1 MHKRFRVVNSRP
13 SFIVR
18 LTVVVGTLASLGIYA
33 INQSSAST
41 YVATKETESGIVT
54 QPATIVADVAASGG
68 QAIRFIQPGGN
79 IMPVGDKPGWRQVL
93 ADDFNGSMLG
103 TGWGKYSG
111 NIPSMPGG
119 VWDPARVQVSNG
131 SLKLQA
137 ADRGDGTWTSGGAAN
152 TGAAKRTYGKWE
164 MRMRMT
170 KGNGVKYAALLW
182 PSNGTWPVDG
192 EIDFAEDGGG
202 DRSGTAATTHYAG
215 PDGTGHYIV
224 QRSLKIDMS
233 QWQNI
238 GVEWKPGRLVYTI
251 NGQPW
256 GEVTTPPAAIPD
268 GPMFFAI
275 QTEANTRGATQWMT
289 TVDSTTPPLVTC
301 EVDWLVVYAP
311 SS

>member
-1 MHKRFRVVNSRP
+1 MHKRYQFILLRVTSILRP
-13 SFIVR
+13 LLAVSALAAIGAYAVS
-18 LTVVVGTLASLGIYA
+18 LSTAATYATGKEAETGTLSQA
-33 INQSSAST
+33 
-41 YVATKETESGIVT
+41 
-54 QPATIVADVAASGG
+54 ATIVADNAASGG
-68 QAIRFIQPGGN
+68 QAVRFATPAAGT
-79 IMPVGDKPGWRQVL
+79 MPIGDKPGWRQVL
-93 ADDFNGSMLG
+93 ADDFSGAALG
-103 TGWGKYSG
+103 AGWGKYSG

-131 SLKLQA
+131 SLKLLA

-202 DRSGTAATTHYAG
+202 DRSGTSATTHYAG
-215 PDGTGHYIV
+215 PDGSGHYIV
-224 QRSLKIDMS
+224 QRSLKVDMS
-233 QWQNI
+233 QWQNV
-238 GVEWKPGRLVYTI
+238 GVEWTPGKLAYTL
-251 NGQPW
+251 NGQKW
-256 GEVTTPPAAIPD
+256 GEVTSPAAAIPD

-289 TVDSTTPPLVTC
+289 TVDSTTPSVVTC

-311 SS
+311 N

>member
-1 MHKRFRVVNSRP
+1 MTSV
-13 SFIVR
+13 IR
-18 LTVVVGTLASLGIYA
+18 LSLVVVALAAIGSYTLI
-33 INQSSAST
+33 QSSAAT
-41 YVATKETESGIVT
+41 YVASREAETGILSQRAILVDDS
-54 QPATIVADVAASGG
+54 ATSGG
-68 QAIRFIQPGGN
+68 KAVRFTQSSSN
-79 IMPVGDKPGWRQVL
+79 DTMPVGDKPGWKQVL
-93 ADDFNGSMLG
+93 ADDFSGTILG

-119 VWDPARVQVSNG
+119 VWDPARIEVANG
-131 SLKLQA
+131 ALKLHA
-137 ADRGDGTWTSGGAAN
+137 ANRGDGTWTSGGAAN

-202 DRSGTAATTHYAG
+202 DRSGTSATTHYAG
-215 PDGTGHYIV
+215 PDGSGHYIV
-224 QRSLKIDMS
+224 QRSLKVDMS

-238 GVEWKPGRLVYTI
+238 GVEWTPGKLVYTI

-289 TVDSTTPPLVTC
+289 TVDSTTPPIVTC

-311 SS
+311 D

>member
-1 MHKRFRVVNSRP
+1 M
-13 SFIVR
+13 R
-18 LTVVVGTLASLGIYA
+18 LLIAASTLAALGVYA
-33 INQSSAST
+33 ITQSSATT
-41 YVATKETESGIVT
+41 YVASKEAETGTLSQRAIAVDDSTASDGKAVRFT
-54 QPATIVADVAASGG
+54 QASGG
-68 QAIRFIQPGGN
+68 A
-79 IMPVGDKPGWRQVL
+79 MPIGDKPGWRQVL
-93 ADDFNGSMLG
+93 ADDFNGASLG

-119 VWDPARVQVSNG
+119 VWDPARVEVADSR
-131 SLKLQA
+131 LKLHA
-137 ADRGDGTWTSGGAAN
+137 ANRGDGTWTSGGAAQ
-152 TGAAKRTYGKWE
+152 TGAAKRTFGKWE

-202 DRSGTAATTHYAG
+202 DRSGTSATTHYAG
-215 PDGTGHYIV
+215 PDGSGHYIV
-224 QRSLKIDMS
+224 QRHIDVDMS

-238 GVEWKPGRLVYTI
+238 GVEWTPGKIVYTL

-256 GEVTTPPAAIPD
+256 ANVTTPPAAIPD

-311 SS
+311 N